1 MDTQINKAWFEV
13 LASASPTPGG
23 GGAAALAGAAGAA
36 LGMMVANLTVG
47 KKKYANVEEE
57 IKNHLKRLNGLM
69 DEMLSLI
76 EEDAV
81 GFAPL
86 AAAYSLPS
94 STDEEKREKE
104 AVMAKALKE
113 ACRVPLRT
121 MEAGAEILESIEVL
135 SVKGS
140 VMAVSDAG
148 VAAQFIRTAVLGASM
163 NVFIN
168 TKSMNDKDLA
178 LEYNNRAESLNRE
191 AAQRADK
198 IFIRIEEAL
207 KCR

>member
-1 MDTQINKAWFEV
+1 MDTQIDKEWFEA
-13 LASASPTPGG
+13 LASSSPTPGG

-47 KKKYANVEEE
+47 KKKYADVEEE

-94 STDEEKREKE
+94 STDEEKGNKE
-104 AVMAKALKE
+104 VVMARALKD
-113 ACRVPLRT
+113 ACQAPLRT
-121 MEAGAEILESIEVL
+121 MEAGVEILESIEVL

-168 TKSMNDKDLA
+168 TKSMKDKDLA
-178 LEYNNRAESLNRE
+178 LEYNNRAEGLNRT

>member
-1 MDTQINKAWFEV
+1 MDTQIDKEWFEA
-13 LASASPTPGG
+13 LASSSPTPGG
-23 GGAAALAGAAGAA
+23 GGAAALAGAAGAS

-47 KKKYANVEEE
+47 KKKYAEVEEE
-57 IKNHLKRLNGLM
+57 ITGHLKRLKVLM
-69 DEMLSLI
+69 DEMLS
-76 EEDAV
+76 
-81 GFAPL
+81 PL

-94 STDEEKREKE
+94 STDEEKRNKE
-104 AVMAKALKE
+104 VVMARALKD
-113 ACRVPLRT
+113 ACQVPLRT

-140 VMAVSDAG
+140 VMAISDAG

-168 TKSMNDKDLA
+168 TKSMKDKNLA
-178 LEYNNRAESLNRE
+178 LEYNNRAEGLNR
-191 AAQRADK
+191 AASERADK
-198 IFIRIEEAL
+198 IFNRIEEAL

>member
-1 MDTQINKAWFEV
+1 MDTQIDKEWFEA
-13 LASASPTPGG
+13 LASSSPTPGG

-47 KKKYANVEEE
+47 KKKYAGVEEE
-57 IKNHLKRLNGLM
+57 ITGHLKRLKVLM

-76 EEDAV
+76 EADAV
-81 GFAPL
+81 GFEPL

-94 STDEEKREKE
+94 STDEEKRNKE
-104 AVMAKALKE
+104 VVMARALKD
-113 ACRVPLRT
+113 ACQVPLRT

-140 VMAVSDAG
+140 VMAISDAG

-168 TKSMNDKDLA
+168 TKSMKDKNLA
-178 LEYNNRAESLNRE
+178 LEYNNRAEGLNR
-191 AAQRADK
+191 AAAERADK
-198 IFIRIEEAL
+198 IFNRIEEAL

>member
-94 STDEEKREKE
+94 STDEEKRKKE

-121 MEAGAEILESIEVL
+121 MEAGVEILESIEVL